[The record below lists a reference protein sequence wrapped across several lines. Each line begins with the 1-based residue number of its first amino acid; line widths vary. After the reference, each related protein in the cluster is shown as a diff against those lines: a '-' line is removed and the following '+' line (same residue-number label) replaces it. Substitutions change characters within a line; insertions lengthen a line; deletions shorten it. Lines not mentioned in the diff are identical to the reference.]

1 MPSAQIPCV
10 EMVALMA
17 MADLEQMEG
26 PWLELMQSKDPESVA
41 VAFRLVLAHL
51 TQTSKRL
58 QMADVIQSAEQQ
70 GETAYE
76 AVRHQRLQ
84 GAAKTEGRL
93 QESERAALT
102 FASNH
107 ACNGLQLL
115 AQICEKPVPD
125 SKTPIN
131 TGLKNCLLSSRS
143 SVRIRQGAL

>member
-1 MPSAQIPCV
+1 
-10 EMVALMA
+10 MA

-41 VAFRLVLAHL
+41 VAFRLALAHL

-84 GAAKTEGRL
+84 GAAKTGR
-93 QESERAALT
+93 EIA
-102 FASNH
+102 
-107 ACNGLQLL
+107 G
-115 AQICEKPVPD
+115 K
-125 SKTPIN
+125 
-131 TGLKNCLLSSRS
+131 
-143 SVRIRQGAL
+143 